1 MGRAFRISLAGIAAI
16 GLLGAC
22 GAVTPA
28 TTPTPTPS
36 PHRHHWHQ
44 PQRRRRRRSAPLV
57 VTVRDVGPPISPWT
71 QVQLSLVGEDGA
83 VAGTFLDPGG
93 VDGDAYAIGSGDVY
107 FIDGTAVKALGADG
121 TVTDAGVVPQVS
133 TTVNADDLQS
143 FTAFAVSPDDSTFIF
158 GIPLAI
164 QGDHGATSDHSQ
176 LWTEPVGGTA
186 AEATMVYDDTNGDDQ
201 VVQPRWWG
209 SAGILVSNLSTTG
222 LGGAGPFLSYT
233 DFDAAIFDPATHV
246 LTSVQGDCLP
256 TNPQPAEA
264 SAPVQVCE
272 SVPTDPNLTVDIGSE
287 QVMVTMQ
294 VAGATSFGSVVVSD
308 DARYLAYG
316 AYIGTFGSGHYVTTV
331 VDLSNGATVSSVS
344 GDTPTQWLGGRSTC
358 RLAVVPGR
366 GDLPAVAELR
376 QPGQALDGSG
386 DRSAPVGSRLVAP
399 A

>member
-1 MGRAFRISLAGIAAI
+1 MWRRALRISLAGIAAI

-28 TTPTPTPS
+28 TTTTPTPS
-36 PHRHHWHQ
+36 PTA
-44 PQRRRRRRSAPLV
+44 SAPTPTATAAPLPPLV

-71 QVQLSLVGEDGA
+71 QVQLSLVGEDGT

-107 FIDGTAVKALGADG
+107 FIDGTAVKALGPDG
-121 TVTDAGVVPQVS
+121 TVTDAGVVPPVN
-133 TTVNADDLQS
+133 TTVDADDLQS

-233 DFDAAIFDPATHV
+233 DFDAALFDPATHV

-316 AYIGTFGSGHYVTTV
+316 AYIGTSGSGHYVTTV

-344 GDTPTQWLGGRSTC
+344 GDTPTQWL
-358 RLAVVPGR
+358 A
-366 GDLPAVAELR
+366 D
-376 QPGQALDGSG
+376 D
-386 DRSAPVGSRLVAP
+386 RLVVSPSFLGGATYLLSP
-399 A
+399 SFDNPVKLSTDQATGALP